1 MGGGGIRPPPL
12 FFLKLIEDALH
23 SMHVEQKCLKRS
35 NNVIIRDF
43 MCIFRKATY
52 SWWGGADSASSLKI
66 AFVMQIFPKNSHR
79 GSLRHLHAWC
89 KKNICKKVH
98 ICTKWKLQKLFYVPA
113 PYSWWGG
120 GGFCQVNQLFLM
132 SPFFAHFSIFPVTFF
147 KNILFASCMYE
158 LRAYSVK
165 KFCQKMHG
173 KCVF

>member
-1 MGGGGIRPPPL
+1 MG
-12 FFLKLIEDALH
+12 
-23 SMHVEQKCLKRS
+23 
-35 NNVIIRDF
+35 
-43 MCIFRKATY
+43 
-52 SWWGGADSASSLKI
+52 GGADSASSLKI

-132 SPFFAHFSIFPVTFF
+132 SPFFPHFSILPMTFLKIF
-147 KNILFASCMYE
+147 YLHHACMSWGLTLWKNFAKKCTASVFSRGGRIPPPLPSGLSCILIFHYKN
-158 LRAYSVK
+158 LI
-165 KFCQKMHG
+165 FG
-173 KCVF
+173 KTNFTMKN